1 MSTTNCVILA
11 RISSDKQD
19 RELSLPAQTTR
30 LKEYAARRQM
40 EILREFVLIESSTVG
55 DRRQF
60 LECIKFCIKNRAP
73 LLIDCV
79 DRAQRSFMEIPLL
92 EKYRKSGELE
102 IHFARENIVINAK
115 SSATDILFWHQSVM
129 MAEAYSLHFKEN
141 VARSVRAKVAKGEF
155 PGMAP
160 LGYKNVRDAAG
171 LADIVLDDR
180 ESGAVRQLFQTFAAG
195 DTSLKSLVRL
205 AYDLGLRGR
214 TGKPLPKSYI
224 HRTLQNPFYY
234 GVARWGQYT
243 FEHRHPRLVDRTTW
257 DKCQDVLSGRNTHRA
272 TRWGS
277 KDYLYRGLIT
287 DAYSGRVVTTERK
300 KNKYTYLMTWDES
313 GRHLAVNEDIVTG
326 QIYKILQ
333 RMQVPPETVSAVS
346 DYLKSAKEIESEF
359 HARALSE
366 IQRNITTAK
375 TRHDNL
381 LNLYL
386 DGRIDDATY
395 NAKKADLT
403 NELSALYESEKTHRA
418 ADVGVNDTI
427 VDFFRAAQNVADNFI
442 KSSEVESR
450 RAMLKSIFRTLQLKG
465 KTLCYELNFPFNVL
479 EQNTE
484 NNNWRRRR
492 DSNP

>member
-1 MSTTNCVILA
+1 MSTTNCIILA
-11 RISSDKQD
+11 RISSEKQD
-19 RELSLPAQTTR
+19 RELSLPAQITR

-60 LECIKFCIKNRAP
+60 LECIKFCIKNHAP

-92 EKYRKSGELE
+92 EKYRRSGELE
-102 IHFARENIVINAK
+102 IHFARENIVINSQ

-129 MAEAYSLHFKEN
+129 MAESYSLHFKEN

-160 LGYKNVRDAAG
+160 LGYKNVRGADG
-171 LADIVLDDR
+171 LADILLDER
-180 ESGAVRQLFQTFAAG
+180 ESGIMRQLFQTFATG
-195 DTSLKSLVRL
+195 NTSLKSLVRL

-243 FEHRHPRLVDRTTW
+243 FEHRHPRLIDRDTW
-257 DKCQDVLSGRNTHRA
+257 NRCQDILSGRNTHKT

-277 KDYLYRGLIT
+277 LGYLYRGLIT
-287 DAYSGRVVTTERK
+287 DAYSGRTVTTERK

-333 RMQVPPETVSAVS
+333 RMQVPADAVSAVS
-346 DYLKSAKEIESEF
+346 EYLKSAKQIEAEF

-366 IQRNITTAK
+366 IRRNITTAK
-375 TRHDNL
+375 TRRDNL

-395 NAKKADLT
+395 NAKNADLT
-403 NELSALYESEKTHRA
+403 DELAALQESEKQHNA
-418 ADVGVNDTI
+418 ADTGVNDTI
-427 VDFFRAAQNVADNFI
+427 VDFFRAAQNIADNFI

-465 KTLCYELNFPFNVL
+465 KTLCYDLKFPFNVL
-479 EQNTE
+479 EQNAG
-484 NNNWRRRR
+484 NDNWRRRR